1 MRPQTGRNQKALSM
15 RQAAIVAPRPDSDSD
30 ERELV
35 ERARTHS
42 DAYAELYL
50 NHVAAVFSYL
60 RTYTSSEE
68 DAADLTQHVF
78 LRAFEALP
86 NYRGQEAS
94 FRTWLFRIAR
104 NAATDRYR
112 RQRWTLAW
120 DRVPESVHPRS
131 PSDPEAATLHREALT
146 QVHLLVA
153 QLSPEKQELLAL
165 RFAAGLSSG
174 EIAGLV
180 GKSPAAVQ
188 KELVRI
194 MHFLREQVRDAAE

>member
-1 MRPQTGRNQKALSM
+1 MRHAE
-15 RQAAIVAPRPDSDSD
+15 IVAANPSGDRD
-30 ERELV
+30 ERQLV
-35 ERARTHS
+35 ERARTNS
-42 DAYAELYL
+42 EAYAELYMS
-50 NHVAAVFSYL
+50 HVGAVYLYL
-60 RTYTSSEE
+60 RTYAPSED

-104 NAATDRYR
+104 NAATDHFR
-112 RQRWTLAW
+112 RQRLTLPW
-120 DRVPESVHPRS
+120 DRIPEAAHPRS
-131 PSDPEAATLHREALT
+131 PSDPEGNMLHREALSE
-146 QVHLLVA
+146 VHMLVG

-180 GKSPAAVQ
+180 DKSPAAVQ

-194 MHFLREQVRDAAE
+194 MHSLRERVHDASE

>member
-1 MRPQTGRNQKALSM
+1 M
-15 RQAAIVAPRPDSDSD
+15 VAPRPDSDGD
-30 ERELV
+30 ERQLV

-50 NHVAAVFSYL
+50 NHVAGVFSYL
-60 RTYTSSEE
+60 RTYTSSEK

-104 NAATDRYR
+104 NATTDRYR

-131 PSDPEAATLHREALT
+131 PSDPEAATIHREALT

-165 RFAAGLSSG
+165 RFAAGLSSA

-194 MHFLREQVRDAAE
+194 MHFLREQFHHAAE

>member
-1 MRPQTGRNQKALSM
+1 MATRSG
-15 RQAAIVAPRPDSDSD
+15 DDCD
-30 ERELV
+30 ERQLV
-35 ERARTHS
+35 DRARTNS

-50 NHVAAVFSYL
+50 NHVAAVYLYL

-78 LRAFEALP
+78 LRAFEGLP

-104 NAATDRYR
+104 NAATDRFR
-112 RQRWTLAW
+112 RQRLTLPW
-120 DRVPESVHPRS
+120 DHVSEVLHPRS
-131 PSDPEAATLHREALT
+131 PNDPEAATLHREALN
-146 QVHLLVA
+146 QVHLLVG

-165 RFAAGLSSG
+165 RFAGGLSSG

-194 MHFLREQVRDAAE
+194 MHFLKERFHDAYG

>member
-1 MRPQTGRNQKALSM
+1 MLAPQ
-15 RQAAIVAPRPDSDSD
+15 PESDRDED
-30 ERELV
+30 ERQLIEC
-35 ERARTHS
+35 ARTHS

-50 NHVAAVFSYL
+50 HHVAAVFSYL
-60 RTYTSSEE
+60 RTYASNEE

-104 NAATDRYR
+104 NAATDRFR

-120 DRVPESVHPRS
+120 DHIPESVHPRS
-131 PSDPEAATLHREALT
+131 PSDTEATVLHREALS
-146 QVHLLVA
+146 QVHLAVA
-153 QLSPEKQELLAL
+153 RLSPEKQELLAL
-165 RFAAGLSSG
+165 RFAAGLSST

-180 GKSPAAVQ
+180 GRSPAAVQ

-194 MHFLREQVRDAAE
+194 MHFLREQFHDAAE

>member
-1 MRPQTGRNQKALSM
+1 MARPKFGRKQKALSM
-15 RQAAIVAPRPDSDSD
+15 RQAAIVAPMPDSDRD

-153 QLSPEKQELLAL
+153 QL
-165 RFAAGLSSG
+165 
-174 EIAGLV
+174 
-180 GKSPAAVQ
+180 AV
-188 KELVRI
+188 VC
-194 MHFLREQVRDAAE
+194 

>member
-1 MRPQTGRNQKALSM
+1 MLAPQ
-15 RQAAIVAPRPDSDSD
+15 PESDRDED
-30 ERELV
+30 ERQMI
-35 ERARTHS
+35 ERARTHA

-50 NHVAAVFSYL
+50 HHVAAVFSYL

-112 RQRWTLAW
+112 RQRWTLPW
-120 DRVPESVHPRS
+120 DHVPESVHPRS
-131 PSDPEAATLHREALT
+131 SSDPEATVLHREALT
-146 QVHLLVA
+146 QVHLAVA

-165 RFAAGLSSG
+165 RFAAGLSSA
-174 EIAGLV
+174 EIAALV
-180 GKSPAAVQ
+180 GRSPAAVQ

-194 MHFLREQVRDAAE
+194 MHFLREQFHDAAE